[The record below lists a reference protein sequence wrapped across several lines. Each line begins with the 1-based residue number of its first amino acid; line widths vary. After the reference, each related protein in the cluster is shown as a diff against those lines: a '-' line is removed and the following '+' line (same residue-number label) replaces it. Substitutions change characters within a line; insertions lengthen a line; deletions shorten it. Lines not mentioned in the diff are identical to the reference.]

1 MTVNGDNDA
10 DITTSLNL
18 PKNSFP
24 DIWTPSEQ
32 QLLEFQHSVAV
43 PFALVPAP
51 AVLAELPRIRSP
63 EAAAPDEEAVLAQ
76 PAPLALLPF
85 QRGAVDEG
93 HVAFL
98 DIEFKDDE
106 NDSDYED
113 EITDSDN
120 DEVDFEKDDG
130 DNAGLLVLVKQ
141 TFNLNFYSAV
151 DLFVGF
157 YFEIP
162 SGWPAGARPAKKLG
176 VCTGRSAQLQNCS
189 KLSEAR
195 QITGWKKHS
204 VCF

>member
-130 DNAGLLVLVKQ
+130 DNAGLLVLVK
-141 TFNLNFYSAV
+141 
-151 DLFVGF
+151 
-157 YFEIP
+157 
-162 SGWPAGARPAKKLG
+162 
-176 VCTGRSAQLQNCS
+176 
-189 KLSEAR
+189 
-195 QITGWKKHS
+195 
-204 VCF
+204 